1 LDLHT
6 RPSAPARER
15 IDYRARIQPDRIH
28 GSLYT
33 DEAVFRDEMET
44 IFYQGWVFVG
54 HDSEV
59 PAVGDYITR
68 TIGLEPILMLRN
80 RQGEVKVFSN
90 RCMHRGNKLCSRESG
105 NKRVL
110 TCEYHGWSFS
120 LDGDL
125 MAVPYAAGFEKDKG
139 TLGLREPARVA
150 SYQGFVFVTF
160 NPDAC
165 SLDEHLGKAK
175 GLIDRAV
182 QMSPTGKIRLDGGWV
197 RQQYFAN
204 WKMLPENDTDGYHA
218 GHVHL
223 SFLQVFRSQYDAI
236 KGREEERLAQIVDW
250 GNGHGAI
257 DAAPMY
263 TKPFEWLGTTEAKV
277 ADYAAGMRA
286 AYGEEKAGRILQ
298 DGPPHAV
305 IFPNLFLGEMN
316 IVMFQPISTGECV
329 QWHTPLL
336 LDGVPDA
343 FNERLMRQSEAAMG
357 PSAFLL
363 ADDQVIS
370 ERQQLAL
377 QGHAGWLDLS
387 RGLAREVE
395 TDGVIRSHISDET
408 SNRGFWQHYLKVMEA
423 A

>member
-1 LDLHT
+1 MEVQTPPDASIAH
-6 RPSAPARER
+6 A

-33 DEAVFRDEMET
+33 DEAVFRDEMEK
-44 IFYQGWVFVG
+44 IFYRGWVFVG

-59 PAVGDYITR
+59 PETGDYITR
-68 TIGLEPILMLRN
+68 TIGLEPVLMVRGRTGGVN
-80 RQGEVKVFSN
+80 VFSN

-120 LDGDL
+120 LDGEL
-125 MAVPYAAGFEKDKG
+125 KAVPYAVGFAKDKSEFS
-139 TLGLREPARVA
+139 LRRPARVEN
-150 SYQGFVFVTF
+150 YRGFVFATF
-160 NPDAC
+160 NPEAC
-165 SLDEHLGKAK
+165 SLEEHLGKAK
-175 GLIDRAV
+175 GLIDRV
-182 QMSPTGKIRLDGGWV
+182 VEMSPVGRVRLSSGWV
-197 RQQYFAN
+197 KQQYYSN

-236 KGREEERLAQIVDW
+236 KGREEERLAEIVDW

-263 TKPFEWLGTTEAKV
+263 TRPFEWLGTTEDRV
-277 ADYAAGMRA
+277 ADYASCMRK
-286 AYGEEKAGRILQ
+286 AYGAEKGSKILV

-316 IVMFQPISTGECV
+316 IVMFQPLSAGECV

-336 LDGVPDA
+336 LDGVPDS
-343 FNERLMRQSEAAMG
+343 FNERIIRQSEAAMG

-377 QGHAGWLDLS
+377 QGHSEWLDVS
-387 RGLAREVE
+387 RGMDREVE
-395 TDGVIRSHISDET
+395 EDGVIRSHISDET
-408 SNRGFWQHYLKVMEA
+408 TNRGFWQHYLKVMEGA
-423 A
+423 